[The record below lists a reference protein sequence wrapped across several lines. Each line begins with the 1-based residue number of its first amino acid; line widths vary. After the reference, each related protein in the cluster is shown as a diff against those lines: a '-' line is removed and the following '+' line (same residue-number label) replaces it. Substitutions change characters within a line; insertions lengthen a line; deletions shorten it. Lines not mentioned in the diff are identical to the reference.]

1 MIVSLNFFSLIKF
14 SKKFTEELLKKDLAV
29 SKDFGT
35 INADNNICNN
45 DKKIEN
51 LNKKLINL
59 NLFTPK
65 FQKMIN
71 SLFSSYFEII

>member
-1 MIVSLNFFSLIKF
+1 MFLIKILH
-14 SKKFTEELLKKDLAV
+14 KF
-29 SKDFGT
+29 KDFGT

-45 DKKIEN
+45 VKKIEN
-51 LNKKLINL
+51 LNKKLINW